1 VNPFDTRR
9 STPPMARLAACE
21 GCGSRATGNGKP
33 RDAAALED
41 GVTAARRLM
50 LPARS
55 MPCREG
61 GHAGQVGTIM
71 GGMEKPARLLAS
83 GKRQMA
89 GFRCPGNVL
98 GFTNRAAH
106 PFVAV
111 LLTDANRWRLERSQ
125 LVDLLKRYPAAVHRL
140 LDPCVQELT
149 ATQEQRVPV
158 GHLSAAARVAA
169 FLQRVKRLIAEAL
182 GAFAEGAL
190 YA

>member
-1 VNPFDTRR
+1 VNPFDTLR

-149 ATQEQRVPV
+149 ATQEQRVAV

>member
-1 VNPFDTRR
+1 VNPFDTLR

-21 GCGSRATGNGKP
+21 GCGSRVTGNGKP

>member
-1 VNPFDTRR
+1 
-9 STPPMARLAACE
+9 MARLAACE
-21 GCGSRATGNGKP
+21 GCGSRVTGNGKP